1 MEEKRIYKLNVISNQ
16 ANNGEIRINNFF
28 NMCDFNDCTDAY
40 IMVNNVIGIRPSIDI
55 LSLAISCSGLINS
68 YDNFNDN
75 FNIQKSTQLEII
87 PATVFKNNAN
97 VSEAYFYL
105 NNVLDNWSRISISEL
120 NNIKINVEGLFDG
133 LNMDFP
139 LAITIKIKLLKK

>member
-16 ANNGEIRINNFF
+16 ENSGVIRINNFF

-40 IMVNNVIGIRPSIDI
+40 IMVNNVIGIRPAIDI
-55 LSLAISCSGLINS
+55 LALSIACSGLINS
-68 YDNFNDN
+68 YDNFVDN
-75 FNIQKSTQLEII
+75 FNIQKSTQLDVI

-120 NNIKINVEGLFDG
+120 NNIKISVHGMFDN
-133 LNMDFP
+133 LLMDFP
-139 LAITIKIKLLKK
+139 LGISIKIKLIKK